1 MELALNNMVI
11 CNSNSMK
18 ILDLLQFN
26 DLLEVIKESFDKTAK
41 VVQGKIVRRLKSY
54 IKSSQRED
62 N

>member
-1 MELALNNMVI
+1 
-11 CNSNSMK
+11 MK

-41 VVQGKIVRRLKSY
+41 AIHGKIVRKLKSY
-54 IKSSQRED
+54 IKSCQRED